1 MFYSTKSITIQD
13 LNDLEV
19 EADISGDEESVH
31 FEGCTIGDKHRLT
44 EAGMI
49 EVMGRAKYEA
59 LMEGVAA
66 WWFEEGLAEAREVDA
81 DDEADWRYECRR
93 DEGAA

>member
-31 FEGCTIGDKHRLT
+31 FEGCTIGHKHRLT

-49 EVMGRAKYEA
+49 EVMGRARYGA
-59 LMEGVAA
+59 LMEGIAA
-66 WWFEEGLAEAREVDA
+66 WWFEEGLGDARQAAA
-81 DDEADWRYECRR
+81 DDDADWRYECRR
-93 DEGAA
+93 DDEAA